1 MPHQLSKY
9 LSFHCSHKA
18 QEATPLLYAVDKYV
32 AVANTVTD
40 PDGSEEPT
48 TEEPTTAPAADT
60 TYVVAGTENL
70 TGVTVSEVR
79 VSPDLSLA
87 KTYVSIFPSAKAEEV
102 MKLLND
108 NVKALRG
115 ELGHQVAKQL
125 RIVPEIVFY
134 LDTSLDYAEHIDEL
148 LKK

>member
-1 MPHQLSKY
+1 MEKPASTRQLKVAREIQKDLAEIIRSKGM
-9 LSFHCSHKA
+9 
-18 QEATPLLYAVDKYV
+18 AVFGG
-32 AVANTVTD
+32 AM
-40 PDGSEEPT
+40 
-48 TEEPTTAPAADT
+48 
-60 TYVVAGTENL
+60 
-70 TGVTVSEVR
+70 VTVSEVR

-102 MKLLND
+102 MKILND

-115 ELGHQVAKQL
+115 ELGHLVAKQL

-134 LDTSLDYAEHIDEL
+134 LDSSLDYAEHIDEL

>member
-1 MPHQLSKY
+1 M
-9 LSFHCSHKA
+9 
-18 QEATPLLYAVDKYV
+18 
-32 AVANTVTD
+32 
-40 PDGSEEPT
+40 
-48 TEEPTTAPAADT
+48 
-60 TYVVAGTENL
+60 
-70 TGVTVSEVR
+70 VTVSEVR

-102 MKLLND
+102 MKTLND
-108 NVKALRG
+108 NIKVLRG
-115 ELGHQVAKQL
+115 ELGHLVAKQL

>member
-1 MPHQLSKY
+1 M
-9 LSFHCSHKA
+9 
-18 QEATPLLYAVDKYV
+18 
-32 AVANTVTD
+32 
-40 PDGSEEPT
+40 
-48 TEEPTTAPAADT
+48 
-60 TYVVAGTENL
+60 
-70 TGVTVSEVR
+70 VTVRAVR

-102 MKLLND
+102 MKTLND
-108 NVKALRG
+108 NIKVLRG
-115 ELGHQVAKQL
+115 ELGHLVAKQL